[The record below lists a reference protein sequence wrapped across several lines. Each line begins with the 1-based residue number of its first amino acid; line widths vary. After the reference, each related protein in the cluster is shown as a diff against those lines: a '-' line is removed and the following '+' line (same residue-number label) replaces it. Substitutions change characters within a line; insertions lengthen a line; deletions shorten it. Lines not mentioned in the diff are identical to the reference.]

1 MHRIVFASLAAL
13 GMTVGTA
20 SAADLARPT
29 QAPVYTKAPAP
40 APSLS
45 WTGCYLGGNAGGAW
59 VHNKEFD
66 PASGI
71 DLASDGPGGF
81 IGGGQ
86 LGCDYQVSNWVF
98 GVQGSYDWDDIKGSH
113 NAGDPNIP
121 ALTSISN
128 EDRYLA
134 TATARIGYTVVPS
147 VLLYAKGGAAW
158 TSNDITLSGVGGPFD
173 SATDSNR
180 IGWTAGGGVE
190 YLFTPN
196 WSIFAEYKYA
206 AFGSHTVDFPV
217 SGPLT
222 ISQDFQSAV
231 AGVNF
236 HLKPW

>member
-20 SAADLARPT
+20 SAADLGRPAP
-29 QAPVYTKAPAP
+29 APVYTKAPP
-40 APSLS
+40 VAPSLS

-59 VHNKEFD
+59 AHNSESD
-66 PASGI
+66 DINGI
-71 DLASDGPGGF
+71 GLGSDGPGGF

-86 LGCDYQVSNWVF
+86 VGCDYQVNNWVF
-98 GVQGSYDWDDIKGSH
+98 GVQGSYDWADIKGSH
-113 NAGDPNIP
+113 NTSDIP
-121 ALTSISN
+121 LGITSVTN
-128 EDRYLA
+128 DDKYLA

-173 SATDSNR
+173 AATDSNR
-180 IGWTAGGGVE
+180 VGWTAGGGVE
-190 YLFTPN
+190 YLFAPN

-206 AFGSHTVDFPV
+206 GFGSHSVNFPV
-217 SGPLT
+217 SGPLNVT
-222 ISQDFQSAV
+222 QDIQSAV